1 MEIVIVLNLL
11 KKSMNFRGMFYLV
24 MIVSVLVLFAGCTGQ
39 QPAVTPS
46 PATTPPPVSTTA
58 APTTAEKQVTTQAAV
73 VKEPANPREL
83 LVNKS
88 WKVQSWRTEPELDMN
103 NTSVQ
108 SFLADYKRRA
118 NDTFTWYENGTLAY
132 KHPNGTAYNT
142 GNWSLAKNNTVIVEK
157 YSTTD
162 GFYLESEN
170 EIVSVTKM
178 TFVIRY
184 PAKIAGKEYF
194 FIETQGL

>member
-1 MEIVIVLNLL
+1 MKLHGILGFVL
-11 KKSMNFRGMFYLV
+11 
-24 MIVSVLVLFAGCTGQ
+24 IITVLVLSAGCTGQ
-39 QPAVTPS
+39 QPVSPSVPVTKSQVVTTTAVPTAIEKTATQAPAVTG
-46 PATTPPPVSTTA
+46 TA
-58 APTTAEKQVTTQAAV
+58 NA
-73 VKEPANPREL
+73 REL

-88 WKVQSWRTEPELDMN
+88 WKVQSWRTEPDLDMN

-108 SFLADYKRRA
+108 SFLTDYMIRA
-118 NDTFTWYENGTLAY
+118 KDTFTWYDNGTLAY
-132 KHPNGTAYNT
+132 RHPNGTAYNT

-157 YSTTD
+157 YTSSD

-170 EIVSVTKM
+170 EIVNISKT

-184 PAKIAGKEYF
+184 PAVIAGKVYY